1 MQFANMVLLCLVFDF
16 YGIGCWTAKDYQRA
30 VKCFF
35 ICTES
40 LADVDIDDPNFKYFT
55 RIEAARCHIMHIHTV
70 PTLPKFASR

>member
-1 MQFANMVLLCLVFDF
+1 VVIFGFSCDW
-16 YGIGCWTAKDYQRA
+16 CWTVKDYQRA

-40 LADVDIDDPNFKYFT
+40 LADVDLDDPTFKYFT